1 MFYYLAIGLIAML
14 SAVNFC
20 ARLFV
25 TNTIAFS
32 MGMSFQDM
40 YLKLI
45 RLPHLGTNDTITF
58 RYLETIIAF
67 RYCFLLS
74 DVLESR
80 GRAQRITFTRNFG
93 LI

>member
-32 MGMSFQDM
+32 MGMYFQDM

-45 RLPHLGTNDTITF
+45 RLPH
-58 RYLETIIAF
+58 
-67 RYCFLLS
+67 
-74 DVLESR
+74 
-80 GRAQRITFTRNFG
+80 
-93 LI
+93 